1 MGSGPL
7 ALPENTV
14 TLALGD
20 RDFRGLVGSQMMMQ
34 ICRANQ
40 GMNLGEVLAVL
51 ADLAEA
57 GCAVWVAGGWGV
69 DALVG
74 QQTRLH
80 RDLDL
85 AVDARIE
92 TMALRI
98 LEPRGYRVETDWRP
112 VRVELIAEGRGWVDV
127 HPVVFDATGHGRQA
141 DVGGGQF
148 DYPPEAFDQGALGGV
163 CVPCLSHDQQLLFH
177 TGYEPRA
184 IDLFDLAL
192 LRRLTSPG

>member
-1 MGSGPL
+1 
-7 ALPENTV
+7 
-14 TLALGD
+14 
-20 RDFRGLVGSQMMMQ
+20 VGSQMMMQ
-34 ICRANQ
+34 TERANQ
-40 GMNLGEVLAVL
+40 GMDLGEVLGVL

-74 QQTRLH
+74 RQTRLH

-85 AVDARIE
+85 ALDARNE
-92 TMALRI
+92 TVALRV
-98 LEPRGYRVETDWRP
+98 LARRGYRVETDWRP

-141 DVGGGQF
+141 DLGGGQF
-148 DYPPEAFDQGALGGV
+148 DYPPDAFDLGSLGGV
-163 CVPCLSHDQQLLFH
+163 RVPCLSRDQQLLFH

-184 IDLFDLAL
+184 IDLLDLAL
-192 LRRLTSPG
+192 LERLTSRG

>member
-40 GMNLGEVLAVL
+40 GMDLGEVLAVL

-98 LEPRGYRVETDWRP
+98 LERRGYRVETDWRP

-163 CVPCLSHDQQLLFH
+163 CVPCLSRDQQLLFH